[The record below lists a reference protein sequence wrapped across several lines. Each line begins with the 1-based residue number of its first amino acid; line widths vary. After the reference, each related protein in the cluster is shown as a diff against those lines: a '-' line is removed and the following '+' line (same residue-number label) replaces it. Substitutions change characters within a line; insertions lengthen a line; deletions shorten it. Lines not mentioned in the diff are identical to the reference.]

1 MSFCGRWHIVVL
13 PPAIIVRVTRG
24 RLLLILA
31 VVALAV
37 GVPLAIAMQSKTLVK
52 VTEKEFKVT
61 PVPVKAPAGFVS
73 FKVKNIGALKHEF
86 IVLKSKVAASKLPVK
101 NNKAVL
107 KGTVKGKLA
116 SVAPGQTKTLTI
128 KLRAGKYI
136 LLCNLPAHYKA
147 GQRAAFTV
155 K

>member
-1 MSFCGRWHIVVL
+1 MSFGGRRHEGVP

-24 RLLLILA
+24 RLLLTLV

-37 GVPLAIAMQSKTLVK
+37 GVPLAVAMQSKTLVK

-61 PVPVKAPAGFVS
+61 PVPVKAPPGFVN
-73 FKVKNIGALKHEF
+73 FKVKNTGALKHEF
-86 IVLKSKVAASKLPVK
+86 IVLKTKVAAGKLPVK

-107 KGTVKGKLA
+107 KGKVYGKIA
-116 SVAPGQTKTLTI
+116 PFAPGKTKTLI
-128 KLRAGKYI
+128 VKLPAGKYI
-136 LLCNLPAHYKA
+136 LLCNVPAHYKA

>member
-1 MSFCGRWHIVVL
+1 VSFCGRWHVVGP
-13 PPAIIVRVTRG
+13 PPAIIGGVTRG
-24 RLLLILA
+24 RLLLTLA
-31 VVALAV
+31 VVALAA
-37 GVPLAIAMQSKTLVK
+37 GVPLAMAMQSKTLVK

-61 PVPVKAPAGFVS
+61 PVPVKAPPGFVN
-73 FKVKNIGALKHEF
+73 FKVKNTGALKHEF
-86 IVLKSKVAASKLPVK
+86 IVLKSKVAAGKLPVK

-116 SVAPGQTKTLTI
+116 SVAPGQTKTLTV
-128 KLRAGKYI
+128 KLAAGKYI

-147 GQRAAFTV
+147 GQHSAFTV